1 MDYNAIKS
9 QAETAIQESGQA
21 MLLRVETGVSVD
33 HTGAPTSGTTTD
45 YEAQG
50 IKRFYQESEI
60 DGDLI
65 LRGDLQVIL
74 AASANLPHPR
84 PKQDQLIIQGE
95 AWDIEDCRPLAPGIE
110 TVLYKLQARK

>member
-1 MDYNAIKS
+1 MDYSAIKS
-9 QAETAIQESGQA
+9 QAEAAIGQNGQA
-21 MLLRVETGVSVD
+21 MVLRAETGAAVD
-33 HTGAPTSGTTTD
+33 HTGAASGGTTTD
-45 YEAQG
+45 YAALG

-74 AASANLPHPR
+74 AASAGLPQPR
-84 PKQDQLIIQGE
+84 PKHDQLVIEGQV
-95 AWDIEDCRPLAPGIE
+95 WDLEDCRPLAPGAE